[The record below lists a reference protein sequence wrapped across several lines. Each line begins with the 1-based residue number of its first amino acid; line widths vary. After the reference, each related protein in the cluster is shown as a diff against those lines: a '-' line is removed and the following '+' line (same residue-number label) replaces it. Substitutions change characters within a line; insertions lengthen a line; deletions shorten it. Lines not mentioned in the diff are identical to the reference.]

1 MPRERV
7 CVLAVLLDR
16 LQESCYRLRE
26 RAPIQFARKVR
37 AKINN
42 KLAFA
47 FRSEICNEN
56 SCFLCPPPAPS
67 RPLSCP
73 SLCPLAVAD
82 KLPGFELPF
91 RLFMIFALLPLP
103 LPPPYSVLCYV
114 PSLWVFFYYTLYT
127 QGNS

>member
-1 MPRERV
+1 MPRESVSWLSSWIGSRSPATG
-7 CVLAVLLDR
+7 LERA
-16 LQESCYRLRE
+16 
-26 RAPIQFARKVR
+26 RAPIPFARKVR

-67 RPLSCP
+67 RPRSCP